1 MLGSS
6 AEAKYTIASITCFDN
21 MEIQCKH
28 TIKRTWLIGVVLRF
42 FIFTSSRTITLS
54 IGAFRDVRFA
64 VRGKQ
69 MFELAAQSSPK
80 RTGSCSVNINAFVN
94 AVFSQAVLE
103 QRTRY
108 ALVIIFIHFSGAFV
122 SVVDVRGGRDE
133 RAARESGAIDALVDC
148 IRHDRVR

>member
-1 MLGSS
+1 
-6 AEAKYTIASITCFDN
+6 
-21 MEIQCKH
+21 
-28 TIKRTWLIGVVLRF
+28 
-42 FIFTSSRTITLS
+42 
-54 IGAFRDVRFA
+54 
-64 VRGKQ
+64 